1 MTTRQTE
8 GALAAAAR
16 LEAREVRSY
25 ESAYSGGLWHWDCH
39 NGSRKVLTPR
49 GEWRTP
55 VLFGVLDDH
64 SRLVCHLQWYQSE
77 SAENIAHGLSQA
89 MQKRG
94 RPRAALSDN
103 GAAMT
108 ATEITEGLA
117 RLGILHQTTLPYS
130 PYANGKQEVLWGS
143 VEGRLMAMLEGV
155 DDLTLGRLN
164 EATQAWVEQ
173 DYNRKHHSEINDTPL
188 ARFLVGPSVT
198 RPCPD
203 AAALRLAFTR
213 TERRTLRKS
222 DGTAVI
228 EGRRFEVP
236 NQYRHLSA
244 AGSSLRRLGSHPGPP
259 RRSPYRHGAL
269 PAVPAGQ
276 SGQCL
281 RPAPRHAANR
291 HRNGQTIVADII
303 IATGARHRT
312 AARTNDRPAGRNRI
326 ATRLP
331 AQGRRRRGVNNKM
344 LALYGLKWNPFTP
357 NVPTEALHVTTRLE
371 LFCWR
376 VQQLA
381 GDGGF
386 ALVTGVPGCG
396 KSAALRI
403 LTASL
408 ATQRDVTVGVISR
421 PQANIA
427 DFYREMGDLFGVEL
441 RPHNRWGG
449 AKILRQRWQAHIQS
463 TLSRPVLL
471 VDEAQ
476 EMQSAVL
483 AELRLLA
490 SADLDSH
497 ILLTTVL
504 AGDGR
509 LAERLRSDEFLPLAS
524 RMRVR
529 LAIERAPPQ
538 DLQDCLRHALQQAG
552 APTLMTKEVIATIC
566 DHAQGNLRA
575 LMIMAGELLELAAQ
589 RDARQIDE
597 TLFFETCAVPAASE
611 TKAAIRRRR

>member
-1 MTTRQTE
+1 
-8 GALAAAAR
+8 
-16 LEAREVRSY
+16 
-25 ESAYSGGLWHWDCH
+25 
-39 NGSRKVLTPR
+39 
-49 GEWRTP
+49 
-55 VLFGVLDDH
+55 
-64 SRLVCHLQWYQSE
+64 
-77 SAENIAHGLSQA
+77 
-89 MQKRG
+89 
-94 RPRAALSDN
+94 
-103 GAAMT
+103 
-108 ATEITEGLA
+108 
-117 RLGILHQTTLPYS
+117 
-130 PYANGKQEVLWGS
+130 
-143 VEGRLMAMLEGV
+143 
-155 DDLTLGRLN
+155 
-164 EATQAWVEQ
+164 
-173 DYNRKHHSEINDTPL
+173 
-188 ARFLVGPSVT
+188 
-198 RPCPD
+198 
-203 AAALRLAFTR
+203 
-213 TERRTLRKS
+213 
-222 DGTAVI
+222 
-228 EGRRFEVP
+228 
-236 NQYRHLSA
+236 
-244 AGSSLRRLGSHPGPP
+244 
-259 RRSPYRHGAL
+259 
-269 PAVPAGQ
+269 
-276 SGQCL
+276 
-281 RPAPRHAANR
+281 
-291 HRNGQTIVADII
+291 
-303 IATGARHRT
+303 
-312 AARTNDRPAGRNRI
+312 
-326 ATRLP
+326 
-331 AQGRRRRGVNNKM
+331 VNHKM

-371 LFCWR
+371 SFCWR

-386 ALVTGVPGCG
+386 ALITGVPGCG
-396 KSAALRI
+396 KSATLRI

-611 TKAAIRRRR
+611 TKAATRRRR